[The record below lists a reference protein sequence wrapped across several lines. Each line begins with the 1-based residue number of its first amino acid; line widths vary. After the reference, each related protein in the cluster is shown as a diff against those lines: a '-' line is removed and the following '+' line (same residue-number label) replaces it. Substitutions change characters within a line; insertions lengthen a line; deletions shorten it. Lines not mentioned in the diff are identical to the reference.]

1 MAEDFNKTLP
11 LAGCEGHKELQLQ
24 GYEQTPKTQQ
34 TFTTIL
40 DLGEACGSEGT
51 RQMPRGKRR
60 KENHPAKSYYKR
72 WPL

>member
-11 LAGCEGHKELQLQ
+11 LAGCKGHKELQLQ

-40 DLGEACGSEGT
+40 DLGET
-51 RQMPRGKRR
+51 
-60 KENHPAKSYYKR
+60 
-72 WPL
+72 